1 MQKIKVRLPA
11 TVVNLGSGLHTIGL
25 ALNLYTTIDVSP
37 RSDEQLIVEPQG
49 EGAGRYSVAWR
60 HPVVLALSRLFQH
73 LERAPL
79 GLNIRID
86 NQIPIASGLGA
97 ETAFFLAGVIAG
109 NNLMGAP
116 LNRHELLTFASQISR
131 ADATV
136 SAMMGGLC
144 ISHLEDER
152 LIYRNLP
159 LEHAWKITVILPELD
174 RYSRPTMPDT
184 VPLQRVLS
192 SISRSALLIEALRTG
207 DLELLTDALGDAILT
222 PRVVPLIRGYNEAV
236 NAAYDVGGVAVTTAS
251 EGPSLLVFSED
262 NHDAI
267 GNEMVDAFEYVGVKA
282 RYFVLSVD
290 TQGVV
295 ISVMQS
301 S

>member
-1 MQKIKVRLPA
+1 MQKIKIRLPA
-11 TVVNLGSGLHTIGL
+11 TVVNIGAGLHTISL

-37 RSDEQLIVEPQG
+37 RSDDRLIVEPQG

-60 HPVVLALSRLFQH
+60 HPVVLALSRLFQR

-97 ETAFFLAGVIAG
+97 ETAFLLAGVIAG
-109 NNLMGAP
+109 NNLMGTP
-116 LNRHELLTFASQISR
+116 YDRQGLLNVASQISR
-131 ADATV
+131 ADSTV

-144 ISHLEDER
+144 ISHLDDDR
-152 LIYRNLP
+152 LLYRALP
-159 LEHAWKITVILPELD
+159 LEHAWKITVIVPEIE
-174 RYSRPTMPDT
+174 RYSRPILPET
-184 VPLQRVLS
+184 VPLQTALANQT
-192 SISRSALLIEALRTG
+192 RSALLIEALRTG
-207 DLELLTDALGDAILT
+207 DLDLLQDALKDDILT
-222 PRVVPLIRGYNEAV
+222 PRITPLIRGYDEAL
-236 NAAYDVGGVAVTTAS
+236 NAAYDVGAVAITTAS
-251 EGPSLLVFSED
+251 DGPALLVFSED

-267 GNEMVDAFEYVGVKA
+267 GNEMVDAFQYSGVKA

-295 ISVMQS
+295 ISIMQS